1 MNCKWRLKTP
11 KKKKKE
17 REINGGRRE
26 SIRGIGEGDS
36 LFKRRSIS
44 GKKYAWLWFWGLFGT
59 TDI

>member
-1 MNCKWRLKTP
+1 MEIEDT

-17 REINGGRRE
+17 REIDGGRRE

-44 GKKYAWLWFWGLFGT
+44 GKKYAWLWFLGLFGT